1 MCKLNYEI
9 DISKM
14 LPFFKDGKDCKI
26 ELYQDKQYE
35 VFPLLAFGN
44 EERIYTMYFTAYD
57 YFKCGNYKKYVN
69 FLIAMKND
77 RHLFS
82 GFDIHIDYK

>member
-1 MCKLNYEI
+1 
-9 DISKM
+9 
-14 LPFFKDGKDCKI
+14 
-26 ELYQDKQYE
+26 
-35 VFPLLAFGN
+35 
-44 EERIYTMYFTAYD
+44 MYFTAYD

-69 FLIAMKND
+69 FLIAMKSD